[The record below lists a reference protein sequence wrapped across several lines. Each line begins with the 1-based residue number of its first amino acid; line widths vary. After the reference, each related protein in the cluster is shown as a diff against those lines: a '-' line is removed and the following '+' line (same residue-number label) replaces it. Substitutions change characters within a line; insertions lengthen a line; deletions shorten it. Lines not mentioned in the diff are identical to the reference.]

1 MTIKTSLKGVTIESR
16 RKQETFFSLF
26 LFLSLLRMR
35 ASSEVFASRNMRES
49 PREETGMFY
58 FHACIT
64 GFACHFL
71 TLREERDFCK
81 RHDFSFSTSTV
92 KLTSKS
98 LRTVRKVYHFLPLA
112 EAGTPMHAYIQGVPD
127 AACHSPTNPMFR

>member
-1 MTIKTSLKGVTIESR
+1 
-16 RKQETFFSLF
+16 
-26 LFLSLLRMR
+26 MR

-71 TLREERDFCK
+71 TLREERDFCA
-81 RHDFSFSTSTV
+81 RERLLFLYIHREIDFKESPDGAKGLSFSTPRGS
-92 KLTSKS
+92 
-98 LRTVRKVYHFLPLA
+98 RDANARVYTRCPRRCVSF
-112 EAGTPMHAYIQGVPD
+112 PD
-127 AACHSPTNPMFR
+127 